1 MIGPMNNAL
10 PRPVLY
16 VGVPILAAAFVVA
29 VWAWLRFGAGVWFDT
44 IATGFAACL

>member
-1 MIGPMNNAL
+1 MNDAL

-16 VGVPILAAAFVVA
+16 VGAPILVLAIGAA
-29 VWAWLRFGAGVWFDT
+29 VWAWLKFGAGVWFDT

>member
-1 MIGPMNNAL
+1 MTKTL

-16 VGVPILAAAFVVA
+16 LGAPILIAAMGVA
-29 VWAWLRFGAGVWFDT
+29 VWAWLKFGAGVWFDT

>member
-1 MIGPMNNAL
+1 MSKAL

-16 VGVPILAAAFVVA
+16 IGTPIFVAAMGLA

>member
-1 MIGPMNNAL
+1 MSNAL

-16 VGVPILAAAFVVA
+16 VGTPLLVAALVGA
-29 VWAWLRFGAGVWFDT
+29 VWAWVRFGWGVWFDT